1 MRFFSFC
8 SRKGDKN
15 EEDRAEEEITKMCIN
30 TEWGGLGDDGSLEDI
45 VTPYDG
51 EVDRMSVNPGKQRS
65 DTRHTST
72 SYTHVARF
80 PSSLKLSFCFY
91 RFEKLTSGMYLGEIV
106 RQVLLDLTSGGLLF
120 RGRVTETLKTPGI
133 FETKYL
139 SMIER

>member
-15 EEDRAEEEITKMCIN
+15 EEDRREEEITKMCIN

-65 DTRHTST
+65 DTRRAST
-72 SYTHVARF
+72 SYTHVASF
-80 PSSLKLSFCFY
+80 PSSLK
-91 RFEKLTSGMYLGEIV
+91 
-106 RQVLLDLTSGGLLF
+106 
-120 RGRVTETLKTPGI
+120 
-133 FETKYL
+133 
-139 SMIER
+139 